1 MKILSVNAG
10 SSSLKFKMYEMPE
23 EKTLISGY
31 IERVGIGGTFWN
43 IKINGE
49 KIHRERELVNH
60 EEAVQVLIDELFEN
74 KIIESL
80 DEIKGIGHRIVHGG
94 DKYSAS
100 VVIDAEVIKTIEDL
114 SPLAPLHNPA
124 NIIGVKAFKTKIP
137 SAIAVAVF
145 DTAFHQTMD
154 QEQYLYGVPYK
165 WYTEYGIRKYGFHGT
180 SHKFVCGRMKEIL
193 GKDDINIIICHMGNG
208 CSLSA
213 IKNGVCFDTT
223 MGFTPNA
230 GVMMG
235 ARSGDIDYTIIP
247 FLMEKGMTMK
257 EIDDALNKKSGLLGI
272 SEVGSDHRDIVAA
285 IEGGNERAILAGNM
299 YVNKVV
305 DYMAKYYVALGGVD
319 AIVFTAGVGENSYEF
334 RRDVIGKLGVLGIEL
349 NEEINAI
356 TRLGKD
362 GIITTDASKVTV
374 HVVCTDEEVMIV
386 KDTFEFLK

>member
-31 IERVGIGGTFWN
+31 IERIGIGGTFWT
-43 IKINGE
+43 IKVNGE
-49 KIHRERELVNH
+49 KIQKERELATH

-94 DKYSAS
+94 DKYSES
-100 VVIDAEVIKTIEDL
+100 VVIDEEVIRTVEEL

-124 NIIGVKAFKTKIP
+124 NIMGVKAFNVKIP
-137 SAIAVAVF
+137 GATAVAVF
-145 DTAFHQTMD
+145 DTAFHQTMKE
-154 QEQYLYGVPYK
+154 EQYLYGVPYE
-165 WYTEYGIRKYGFHGT
+165 WYTDFGIRKYGFHGT
-180 SHKFVCGRMKEIL
+180 SHKFVTGRMKEIL
-193 GKDDINIIICHMGNG
+193 GKEDITIIIIHMGNG

-247 FLMEKGMTMK
+247 FLIDKGLSLK
-257 EIDDALNKKSGLLGI
+257 EIDNALNKNSGLLGI
-272 SEVGSDHRDIVAA
+272 SGAGSDHRDIIAA
-285 IEGGNERAILAGNM
+285 IAEGNKRAVLASEM
-299 YVNKVV
+299 YNNRVV
-305 DYMAKYYVALGGVD
+305 DYIAKYYVQLGGVD
-319 AIVFTAGVGENSYEF
+319 AIVFTAGVGENSFEF
-334 RRDVIGKLGVLGIEL
+334 RRDVLNKLGVLGIEL
-349 NEEINAI
+349 NNEVNEV

-362 GIITTDASKVTV
+362 GIITTEASKIDVYVTP
-374 HVVCTDEEVMIV
+374 TDEEVMIA
-386 KDTFEFLK
+386 KDTFKFLK